1 MFVVIVFVVAGG
13 ADSGQAGNAAL
24 GYSMCVDKVLHMQ
37 RVFLTELP
45 SNDDDDAENSSQTTA
60 TTAAAAAAAGTE
72 ASSSPAEDAAS
83 SDTSAAEAGELT
95 LPVQTAPVQHMDL
108 SDWLPA
114 PKIVCFPTQNV
125 Q

>member
-1 MFVVIVFVVAGG
+1 VFVVIVFVVAGG

-60 TTAAAAAAAGTE
+60 TTAAAAAAGTE

-95 LPVQTAPVQHMDL
+95 LPVQTAPVQQMDL
-108 SDWLPA
+108 SD
-114 PKIVCFPTQNV
+114 
-125 Q
+125 